1 MAPETRTARAR
12 DLRKRQTYAEATL
25 WQYLRAS
32 RLDGLRFRRQH
43 PIDRYFADFA
53 CKALKLV
60 IELDG
65 GAHKNDD
72 RQLNDYHRQQA
83 IETLGWSVL
92 RFTNDQVIGSLPT
105 VLAAIRD
112 QAKLAG
118 AVTPHPPVDDVDGP
132 LPLPMGEGIQKRF
145 IPKARRPR
153 YRP

>member
-1 MAPETRTARAR
+1 MTPETQTARAR
-12 DLRKRQTYAEATL
+12 DLRKRQTRAEATL

-53 CKALKLV
+53 CVSLNLV

-65 GAHKNDD
+65 KVHDED
-72 RQLNDYHRQQA
+72 QQQLDDYHRQQA
-83 IETLGWSVL
+83 IERLGWSIL
-92 RFTNDQVIGSLPT
+92 RFTNDQINESLPA
-105 VLAAIRD
+105 VLDAIKAH
-112 QAKLAG
+112 AKLAG
-118 AVTPHPPVDDVDGP
+118 AVTPLPPVDVVDGP
-132 LPLPMGEGIQKRF
+132 LPLPQGEGYRKRF